1 MLERRTTLA
10 LALSVVLVGCGSDH
24 SSSDA
29 DHGRA
34 IQFVASPA
42 TVAVG
47 ENTWLSWT
55 GQNVVA
61 CQASGG
67 WSGDKPPSGGFRTPP
82 LTVTTTYSLQC
93 AGARSGSIA
102 RVTVYVEGGASGGAP
117 QVSLRSQ
124 YGSVPANGS
133 TILQWSAPNSKNCA
147 ASGSWSG
154 AKANQGS
161 QQIKGLMANS
171 TFTLTCDGPEG
182 TGIAM
187 TEVVL
192 QRATLRWAGAG
203 DSASQTGGF
212 QLFWG
217 TRSGQ
222 PENVVT
228 IADPTLRER
237 MIDLPG
243 AGTYYFI
250 LATLDANKK
259 EIGRSNQASK
269 AIPF

>member
-1 MLERRTTLA
+1 M
-10 LALSVVLVGCGSDH
+10 
-24 SSSDA
+24 
-29 DHGRA
+29 
-34 IQFVASPA
+34 
-42 TVAVG
+42 
-47 ENTWLSWT
+47 
-55 GQNVVA
+55 
-61 CQASGG
+61 
-67 WSGDKPPSGGFRTPP
+67 
-82 LTVTTTYSLQC
+82 
-93 AGARSGSIA
+93 
-102 RVTVYVEGGASGGAP
+102 
-117 QVSLRSQ
+117 
-124 YGSVPANGS
+124 
-133 TILQWSAPNSKNCA
+133 

-161 QQIKGLMANS
+161 QQIKGLKANS

-203 DSASQTGGF
+203 DLASQTGGF

-228 IADPTLRER
+228 ITDPTLRER
-237 MIDLPG
+237 VVDLPG

-250 LATLDANKK
+250 LATLDANKQ
-259 EIGRSNQASK
+259 EVGRSNQASK